1 MVKHA
6 LDNRVLNVIAGKVLE
21 LEVMFESIQD
31 EITGSQIRTC
41 VMCEIGRDIAHDI
54 RIELGNLGRTSR
66 FEVRHG

>member
-1 MVKHA
+1 MAKRSR
-6 LDNRVLNVIAGKVLE
+6 DNKVLGTIARKVRE

-54 RIELGNLGRTSR
+54 GIELRNLGHTSR
-66 FEVRHG
+66 VEAHHG

>member
-1 MVKHA
+1 MAKRS
-6 LDNRVLNVIAGKVLE
+6 LDNKVLGTIARKVHE

-41 VMCEIGRDIAHDI
+41 VMREIGRDIAHDI

-66 FEVRHG
+66 LEAHHG